1 MRKLISTTILSLT
14 VSLAF
19 TQKSSSEFDFT
30 KKNEIRLSLT
40 NAIAGLP
47 EINYE
52 RVLEDNM
59 GVGIAASVSI
69 ENPEN
74 MIMRWQ
80 MIPHYRLYFG
90 KKQASGFFIEGNMAI
105 IGQRDKYS
113 VPRYSSMLDSLY
125 FSDYDDRAITVGF
138 GAAIG
143 VKLTTRNNYVGEIFA
158 GGGRLFGNAL
168 TDGYARVGIL
178 LGKRF

>member
-1 MRKLISTTILSLT
+1 MKKIISTTIFLLT
-14 VSLAF
+14 VSILSAQRS
-19 TQKSSSEFDFT
+19 TSEFDSS
-30 KKNEIRLSLT
+30 KNNELRISLT

-52 RVLEDNM
+52 RILEDNM
-59 GVGIAASVSI
+59 SMGIAASVSI
-69 ENPEN
+69 ESPEN

-80 MIPHYRLYFG
+80 VIPHYRLYFG
-90 KKQASGFFIEGNMAI
+90 KKRATGFFIEGNMSI

-113 VPRYSSMLDSLY
+113 VARYSGMFDSVY
-125 FSDYDDRAITVGF
+125 YSNYDDRSISVGF

-143 VKLTTRNNYVGEIFA
+143 VKLTTRNNFVGEIFA

>member
-1 MRKLISTTILSLT
+1 MKKIISISMFMLA
-14 VSLAF
+14 VSVGIA
-19 TQKSSSEFDFT
+19 QKSSREFDT
-30 KKNEIRLSLT
+30 TRNNEIRISLT

-52 RVLEDNM
+52 RILEDNM
-59 GVGIAASVSI
+59 SMGIAVSASLES
-69 ENPEN
+69 PEN

-80 MIPHYRLYFG
+80 VIPNYRLYFG
-90 KKQASGFFIEGNMAI
+90 KKRATGFFIEGNMAI

-113 VPRYSSMLDSLY
+113 VARYSGMFDSVY
-125 FSDYDDRAITVGF
+125 YSNYDDRSISVGF

-143 VKLTTRNNYVGEIFA
+143 VKLTTRNNFVGEIFA